1 MSVAFREDNHSYTSI
16 GDESIN
22 WTSVTSF
29 ISKFKKPFDAET
41 VAQRVIKS
49 KRSKWFGMTK
59 QEVLDA
65 WAAEGKRA
73 VDLGN
78 WYHNQREADI
88 LSLETF
94 GRTGKELPV
103 FSPIIEED
111 GTKVAPT
118 QKLTEGIYPE
128 HFVYLKSAGLCGQ
141 ADLVEVVDGVVN
153 IVDYK
158 TNKEIKQE
166 SYKNYVGISEKMTGP
181 LALLDDCNYSH
192 YNIQMSIYMYIILR
206 HNPKLKPGTLQLQHV
221 KFEQVG
227 ENENGYPINAHVNGE
242 PVVEDVVV
250 YNMPYLK
257 DEVVSLIHF
266 IKDNTL

>member
-1 MSVAFREDNHSYTSI
+1 MSVAFKEEDHSYTSL
-16 GDESIN
+16 GEEAVN

-29 ISKFKKPFDAET
+29 IGKFKKPFNADEIA
-41 VAQRVIKS
+41 AKVIKS
-49 KRSKWFGMTK
+49 KRSKWYGMTK
-59 QEVLDA
+59 QQVLDA
-65 WAAEGKRA
+65 WSNEGKRA

-103 FSPIIEED
+103 FSPIIRED
-111 GTKVAPT
+111 GVKIAPN

-141 ADLVEVVDGVVN
+141 ADLVEVVDGTIN

-158 TNKEIKQE
+158 TNKEIKTE
-166 SYKNYVGISEKMTGP
+166 SYKNYEGISEKMFGP
-181 LALLDDCNYSH
+181 LSHLDDCNYSH
-192 YNIQMSIYMYIILR
+192 YNIQMSIYMYIMLR

-227 ENENGYPINAHVNGE
+227 EDENGYPINAFVNGE
-242 PVVEDVVV
+242 PVVEDVIV

-257 DEVVSLIHF
+257 DEVVSLIHY